1 MVKRPSFQEQLQTN
15 SFGEIVSTG
24 VAARQGPHAA
34 EGGSAQHEA
43 GRSSQS
49 LHCRGLGLH
58 RGRYSEGK
66 KYYFLFDVQ
75 SNSVKTEPHGTYTG
89 PLRPIFFPMWSASQK
104 ELHSGLPH
112 GHDQKCW
119 FSKNNLLI

>member
-1 MVKRPSFQEQLQTN
+1 MQTN

-89 PLRPIFFPMWSASQK
+89 PLRPIFFQC
-104 ELHSGLPH
+104 GLQAKKSCNCPS
-112 GHDQKCW
+112 
-119 FSKNNLLI
+119 F